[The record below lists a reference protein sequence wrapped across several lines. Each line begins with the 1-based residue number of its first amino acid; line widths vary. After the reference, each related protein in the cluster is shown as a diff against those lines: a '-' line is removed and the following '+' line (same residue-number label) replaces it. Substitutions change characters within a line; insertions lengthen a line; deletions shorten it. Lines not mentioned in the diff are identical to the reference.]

1 MVRRVRD
8 FGPVT
13 RTLYSHS
20 GHLDHRLVVP
30 YCGSCWT
37 STPAVTGDPPATH
50 STRRLPFLSKL
61 SNVLPFFFLHGQIA
75 LSIDI
80 IGLHYLTGAV
90 HRLPE

>member
-13 RTLYSHS
+13 RILYSHS

-50 STRRLPFLSKL
+50 NIRRRPFLSKL
-61 SNVLPFFFLHGQIA
+61 SNVLPFFFFHGQIA

-80 IGLHYLTGAV
+80 IGLHYLAGAV
-90 HRLPE
+90 HRFPE